1 MGKEREL
8 RLTME
13 QIDTLLKK
21 AKLVKTNEAVHRIWI
36 EPGEL
41 IIEIVR

>member
-1 MGKEREL
+1 
-8 RLTME
+8 ME
-13 QIDTLLKK
+13 QLEALLKT
-21 AKLVKTNEAVHRIWI
+21 AKLVKTKEAVHRIWI